1 MIQIPLESEIEAQ
14 LTAEA
19 QARGLSLDRYIVEK
33 LVGARTIESSLQRS
47 VGDAIDNIRQ
57 LRKESKLGD
66 LQIKDLILEGYSV
79 PRSWSMPP

>member
-1 MIQIPLESEIEAQ
+1 MIQIQLEPEIEAQ

-33 LVGARTIESSLQRS
+33 LVATRTIEPSRQRS
-47 VGDAIDNIRQ
+47 VGDAIDTIRE

-66 LQIKDLILEGYSV
+66 LQIKDLIHEGHKY
-79 PRSWSMPP
+79 